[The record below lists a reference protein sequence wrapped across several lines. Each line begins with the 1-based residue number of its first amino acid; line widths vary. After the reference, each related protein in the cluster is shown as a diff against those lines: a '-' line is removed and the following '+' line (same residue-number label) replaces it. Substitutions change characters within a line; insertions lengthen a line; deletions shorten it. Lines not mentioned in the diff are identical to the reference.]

1 MSKKVKKE
9 GLPEQEE
16 QVVST
21 EQAAEVENKP
31 AEEQPDYYEKY
42 VRLSADFENFRRRTE
57 REKAAFLAYGK
68 KDFVEKLLPAYEVL
82 LR

>member
-1 MSKKVKKE
+1 MSKKEKKD
-9 GLPEQEE
+9 GLTEQEE
-16 QVVST
+16 KTLPADQ
-21 EQAAEVENKP
+21 EPEIEVKP

-68 KDFVEKLLPAYEVL
+68 KDFVEKLLPGKTD
-82 LR
+82 RQ